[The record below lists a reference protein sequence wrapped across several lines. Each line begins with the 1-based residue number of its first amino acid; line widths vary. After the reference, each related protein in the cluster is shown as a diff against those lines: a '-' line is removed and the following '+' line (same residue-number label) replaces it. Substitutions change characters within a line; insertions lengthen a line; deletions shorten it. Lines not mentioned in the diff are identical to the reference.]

1 MNLSKKRKAQVQ
13 IFEAVLI
20 FGISV
25 SIFTICYF
33 LFSSYHAYF
42 SNVTIHDQLDG
53 VKELAVANMLQL
65 AEKENDIDHSSVSVS
80 IPKRIIDIP
89 YEIILYEDRLCIES
103 LRASQ
108 CSNIF
113 NIESVQF
120 QPSKAASVNGKITIY
135 KKGNRI
141 YIV

>member
-33 LFSSYHAYF
+33 LFTSYHAYF

-53 VKELAVANMLQL
+53 VKELAVANILQL

-80 IPKRIIDIP
+80 IPKRRSP
-89 YEIILYEDRLCIES
+89 S
-103 LRASQ
+103 L
-108 CSNIF
+108 
-113 NIESVQF
+113 
-120 QPSKAASVNGKITIY
+120 KAN
-135 KKGNRI
+135 
-141 YIV
+141 